1 MKFQKYILYP
11 FLDPYY
17 RTNLD
22 EMSFKKCNLTPNQ
35 SPCTD
40 NLIKKKELPI
50 RLKYSHSKLKSIIL
64 FQK

>member
-22 EMSFKKCNLTPNQ
+22 EMSFKKCHLTPNQ
-35 SPCTD
+35 VNCTD
-40 NLIKKKELPI
+40 NSIKKKELPI
-50 RLKYSHSKLKSIIL
+50 RLK
-64 FQK
+64 FF